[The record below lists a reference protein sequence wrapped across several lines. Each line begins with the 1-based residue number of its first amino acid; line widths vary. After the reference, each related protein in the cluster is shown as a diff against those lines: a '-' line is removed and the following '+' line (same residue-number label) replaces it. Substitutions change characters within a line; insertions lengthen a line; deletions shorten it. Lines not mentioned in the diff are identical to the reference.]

1 MKMNI
6 ANWTFLAAIT
16 MGVPGGAAAQQAAAC
31 DRPFADV
38 FESVSNS
45 VVMVTAIAVDPY
57 KLHDRVQY
65 RTGSGFVI
73 EPGDLIL
80 TNSHVVY
87 GASELHVKSVDG
99 RSVPV
104 RLAGADP
111 ILDLAVLKMP
121 SAFTALPP
129 LALGDSD
136 AIRIGE
142 EVMAVGNSFGL
153 GQTVTTGV
161 VSGANR
167 VLPITPMSY
176 LLPFIQTD
184 AAINPGSSGGPLVN
198 RCGQAIGVN
207 SAMLRIAENIGFAV
221 PANVARRV
229 ISELVETGRVVRPW
243 HGIYGRMV
251 DLGLLMFFN
260 VPLVQGF
267 LVETVEP
274 GSPAEKAGLRG
285 GKVPVVIGAETF
297 ILGGDIITRVNGTAI
312 TDMRTVIE
320 LAGKLKVGDKLKI
333 EFVRD
338 GETYIVETVLPERP
352 ILPGDLTRNTD

>member
-1 MKMNI
+1 MNI
-6 ANWTFLAAIT
+6 KTSILLLT
-16 MGVPGGAAAQQAAAC
+16 LGVSLLPPAAAADAATC
-31 DRPFADV
+31 DRPFADI
-38 FESVSNS
+38 FEVVSKS
-45 VVMVTAIAVDPY
+45 VVMVTAISVDPF

-65 RTGSGFVI
+65 RTGSGFVV

-80 TNSHVVY
+80 TNSHIVY
-87 GASELHVKSVDG
+87 GATELHVRAVG
-99 RSVPV
+99 GQSVPV

-121 SAFTALPP
+121 RTVAALPP
-129 LALGDSD
+129 LVLGDSD

-142 EVMAVGNSFGL
+142 GVMAVGNSFGL
-153 GQTVTTGV
+153 GQTVTTGI

-184 AAINPGSSGGPLVN
+184 AAINPGSSGGPLLN
-198 RCGQAIGVN
+198 HCGEVIGIN

-229 ISELVETGRVVRPW
+229 IPELVEKGRVVRPW

-260 VPLVQGF
+260 VPMVQGF

-285 GKVPVVIGAETF
+285 GTVPVVIGAETF
-297 ILGGDIITRVNGTAI
+297 ILGGDIITKVNDTAI

-320 LAGKLKVGDKLKI
+320 IAGKLKVGDMLKI
-333 EFVRD
+333 EYVRN
-338 GETYIVETVLPERP
+338 GETFVVDVVLPERP
-352 ILPGDLTRNTD
+352 ILPSDIARYSD

>member
-1 MKMNI
+1 MNI
-6 ANWTFLAAIT
+6 KTSILLLT
-16 MGVPGGAAAQQAAAC
+16 LGVSLLPPAAAADAATC
-31 DRPFADV
+31 DRPFADI
-38 FESVSNS
+38 FEVVSKS
-45 VVMVTAIAVDPY
+45 VVMVTAISVDPF

-65 RTGSGFVI
+65 RTGSGFVV

-80 TNSHVVY
+80 TNSHIVY
-87 GASELHVKSVDG
+87 GATELHVRAVG
-99 RSVPV
+99 GQSVPV

-121 SAFTALPP
+121 RTVAALPP
-129 LALGDSD
+129 LVLGDSD

-142 EVMAVGNSFGL
+142 GVMAVGNSFGL
-153 GQTVTTGV
+153 GQTVTTGI

-184 AAINPGSSGGPLVN
+184 AAINPGSSGGPLLN
-198 RCGQAIGVN
+198 HCGEVIGIN

-229 ISELVETGRVVRPW
+229 IPELVEKGRVVRPW

-260 VPLVQGF
+260 VPMVQGF

-285 GKVPVVIGAETF
+285 GTVPVVIGAETF
-297 ILGGDIITRVNGTAI
+297 ILGGDIITKVNDTAI

-320 LAGKLKVGDKLKI
+320 IAGKLKVGDMLKI
-333 EFVRD
+333 EYVRN
-338 GETYIVETVLPERP
+338 GETFVVDVVLPERP
-352 ILPGDLTRNTD
+352 ILPSDIARNSD

>member
-1 MKMNI
+1 MNSKACI
-6 ANWTFLAAIT
+6 LLLVL
-16 MGVPGGAAAQQAAAC
+16 GVNLLRPAAAADAATC
-31 DRPFADV
+31 DRPFADI
-38 FESVSNS
+38 FEVVSKS
-45 VVMVTAIAVDPY
+45 VVMVTAISVDPF

-65 RTGSGFVI
+65 RTGSGFVV
-73 EPGDLIL
+73 EPGDVIL

-87 GASELHVKSVDG
+87 GASELHVRAVGGQSVA
-99 RSVPV
+99 V

-111 ILDLAVLKMP
+111 ILDIAVLKMP
-121 SAFTALPP
+121 RTVAALPP
-129 LALGDSD
+129 LVLGDSD

-184 AAINPGSSGGPLVN
+184 AAINPGSSGGPLLN
-198 RCGQAIGVN
+198 HCGEVIGIN

-229 ISELVETGRVVRPW
+229 IPELVEKGHVVRPW

-260 VPLVQGF
+260 VPMVQGF

-285 GKVPVVIGAETF
+285 GTVPVVIGAETF
-297 ILGGDIITRVNGTAI
+297 ILGGDIITKVNDTAI

-320 LAGKLKVGDKLKI
+320 IAGKLKVGDMLKI
-333 EFVRD
+333 EYVRN
-338 GETYIVETVLPERP
+338 GETFVVEVVLPERP
-352 ILPGDLTRNTD
+352 ILPSDIARNSD